1 VLRNDCKPFVP
12 IKACTAGLEPIDASE
27 LASFVPPASG
37 ERISVRGVLG
47 LDSPSSTFA
56 ACHQT
61 APGITD
67 CCNMASAEV
76 FVGALPN
83 GVRLDRLAC
92 YGDDSR
98 LCCPVPAF
106 GQVVVQGLAR
116 GRVVVAADSGG
127 PGEVITS
134 GHDGLLYR
142 TGDQDDLT
150 RTLERV
156 AAAGPQLA
164 AIRWNAVD
172 TAQDYH
178 PKRTAERLQ
187 RALDRVVDRPS
198 VR

>member
-1 VLRNDCKPFVP
+1 MQFARPLKQAAVLDLQDPRSSGPRCRVLRNDCKPFVP

-106 GQVVVQGLAR
+106 GQVVVATGRIMKETDPFLLASGDR
-116 GRVVVAADSGG
+116 LWLADATLCTEAR
-127 PGEVITS
+127 PA
-134 GHDGLLYR
+134 GH
-142 TGDQDDLT
+142 
-150 RTLERV
+150 
-156 AAAGPQLA
+156 AGA
-164 AIRWNAVD
+164 SA
-172 TAQDYH
+172 
-178 PKRTAERLQ
+178 
-187 RALDRVVDRPS
+187 RP
-198 VR
+198 